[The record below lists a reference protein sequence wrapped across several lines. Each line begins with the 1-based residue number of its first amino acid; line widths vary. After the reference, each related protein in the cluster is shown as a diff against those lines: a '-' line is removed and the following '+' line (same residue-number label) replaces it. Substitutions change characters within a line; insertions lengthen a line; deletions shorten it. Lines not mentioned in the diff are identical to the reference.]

1 MSEYGAIYNELRVK
15 QEFSNPFG
23 ALIRRDIP
31 AKIAMIPELDS
42 NIYAVRGRH
51 GAGCWSATLWIAAY
65 DKRITISAQEG
76 AYIVYLVNKDTKE
89 LYLSL
94 GLAATEAAMGDTES
108 SRSGFVSIARYTDAR
123 ANEKLKARCA
133 QIRSDVGASHFL
145 SDGAIRTGSE
155 SMMRHTST
163 TPSIPST
170 ASWMAGD

>member
-94 GLAATEAAMGDTES
+94 GLAASQDIPMPVRMKS
-108 SRSGFVSIARYTDAR
+108 SRPDVRKFVVMLVRPTSC
-123 ANEKLKARCA
+123 L
-133 QIRSDVGASHFL
+133 
-145 SDGAIRTGSE
+145 TGQS
-155 SMMRHTST
+155 
-163 TPSIPST
+163 
-170 ASWMAGD
+170 ALALNL